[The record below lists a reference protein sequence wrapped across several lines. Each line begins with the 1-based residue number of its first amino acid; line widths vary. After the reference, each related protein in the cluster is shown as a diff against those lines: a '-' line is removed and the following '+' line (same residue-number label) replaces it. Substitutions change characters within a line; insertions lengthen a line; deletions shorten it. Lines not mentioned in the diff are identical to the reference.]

1 MIRSTQRP
9 KRATPDRR
17 KAGFHRK
24 FLWNAQENDIGKYP
38 WSIAGLLP
46 CEREGATMTMKA
58 KRNLKTV
65 AWIAMLVAV
74 IAIAGIE
81 PALAQGR

>member
-1 MIRSTQRP
+1 
-9 KRATPDRR
+9 
-17 KAGFHRK
+17 
-24 FLWNAQENDIGKYP
+24 
-38 WSIAGLLP
+38 
-46 CEREGATMTMKA
+46 MTMKA
-58 KRNLKTV
+58 KRNLKTF

>member
-1 MIRSTQRP
+1 M
-9 KRATPDRR
+9 RR
-17 KAGFHRK
+17 KTI
-24 FLWNAQENDIGKYP
+24 LE
-38 WSIAGLLP
+38 SIS
-46 CEREGATMTMKA
+46 GASLDCRHAKGRWLTMTMKA